1 MPCTSTT
8 FRERRRLAHAR
19 VGALGLARHRSRA
32 RGFAA
37 VAAVFVLV
45 VLAGMGVALVT
56 ISSAQQRSSAFDAL
70 GSQAYQAARAG
81 IEVGMYQAVRNDAC
95 ANTTFALTG
104 ALAAFSVQL
113 QCSVTSHVEVVAPA
127 TRLFHITAT
136 ACNRTSCPGTADAT
150 YVERQ
155 LRVVV
160 AGTAP

>member
-1 MPCTSTT
+1 MKCTSPT
-8 FRERRRLAHAR
+8 FPKN
-19 VGALGLARHRSRA
+19 RA
-32 RGFAA
+32 RSGGFAA
-37 VAAVFVLV
+37 IAAIFVLV

-81 IEVGMYQAVRNDAC
+81 IEVGVYQALRNDTC
-95 ANTTFALTG
+95 ANTTVDLTG
-104 ALAAFSVQL
+104 GLAAFSVQL
-113 QCSVTSHVEVVAPA
+113 QCTVTSHVEAATPA

-155 LRVVV
+155 LRAVV

>member
-1 MPCTSTT
+1 MKCTSPI
-8 FRERRRLAHAR
+8 FL
-19 VGALGLARHRSRA
+19 RHRSRS

-37 VAAVFVLV
+37 IAAIFVLV
-45 VLAGMGVALVT
+45 VLAGMGVAMVT

-70 GSQAYQAARAG
+70 GSRAYQAARAG
-81 IEVGMYQAVRNDAC
+81 IEVGVYQALRNDTC

-113 QCSVTSHVEVVAPA
+113 QCTVTSHVEVATPA
-127 TRLFHITAT
+127 TRLFHITVT
-136 ACNRTSCPGTADAT
+136 ACNRASCPGSADAT

-155 LRVVV
+155 LRAVV